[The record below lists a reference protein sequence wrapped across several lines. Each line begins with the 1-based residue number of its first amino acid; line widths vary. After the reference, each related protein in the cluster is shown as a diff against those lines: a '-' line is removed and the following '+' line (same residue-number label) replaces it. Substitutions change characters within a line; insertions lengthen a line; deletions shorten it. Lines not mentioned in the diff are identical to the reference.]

1 MHHNQ
6 TIDWLLGYYVLSAA
20 ISAMPAPTASSNPG
34 YVWLFKFSNTL
45 GANIARAY
53 STAVEK
59 SPNFSDAAKL
69 IGAAPAPEPSKP

>member
-1 MHHNQ
+1 MHHQ
-6 TIDWLLGYYVLSAA
+6 TLYWLIGYYVLSAA

-59 SPNFSDAAKL
+59 SPNFTEAAKL
-69 IGAAPAPEPSKP
+69 VGAPENAVAPKP